1 MHLLKQHT
9 PASQAAH
16 VASHRSRGPPACS
29 GLPSRTRTSTVVA
42 LGGAPGA
49 RPTSPIPTR
58 VTAQVEACRCSRHL
72 SLDAHAAYLDCS
84 SLLAQV
90 HACGGREA
98 QATSLLVGNVASA
111 LKVRDHASACAPRAA
126 ASPSIRAFR
135 LNPIGTVC
143 APGARRAIGGD
154 EGQSDGHAGEPWR
167 LDLRAPYHGVTTT
180 TATQATDSRE
190 SQMCVALHEPCTYI
204 EVIVFDSRA

>member
-42 LGGAPGA
+42 LAPLVRVQPRRFQRVWPPRWRPVAA
-49 RPTSPIPTR
+49 RGICHWMRTRPIS
-58 VTAQVEACRCSRHL
+58 TAPR
-72 SLDAHAAYLDCS
+72 S
-84 SLLAQV
+84 SLKCMLAE
-90 HACGGREA
+90 GGRRKQRLCWSA
-98 QATSLLVGNVASA
+98 TLRQPSRCATMQAHCTQGG
-111 LKVRDHASACAPRAA
+111 CEPIY
-126 ASPSIRAFR
+126 IRAFR
-135 LNPIGTVC
+135 LNPTGTVC

>member
-1 MHLLKQHT
+1 MDAKNQPCLTTMARLHVPLCPTVTVQAVPS
-9 PASQAAH
+9 PA
-16 VASHRSRGPPACS
+16 RW
-29 GLPSRTRTSTVVA
+29 
-42 LGGAPGA
+42 
-49 RPTSPIPTR
+49 
-58 VTAQVEACRCSRHL
+58 
-72 SLDAHAAYLDCS
+72 
-84 SLLAQV
+84 
-90 HACGGREA
+90 REA
-98 QATSLLVGNVASA
+98 QATSLPDGNV
-111 LKVRDHASACAPRAA
+111 RQ
-126 ASPSIRAFR
+126 PSTGARPCKRMCTQGGCEPIYILAFR
-135 LNPIGTVC
+135 LNPTGTVC

>member
-1 MHLLKQHT
+1 MHGRKESAMPDDNGTVCTYHCALLWRFRLGRPQRAGGRRKQRLCCGR
-9 PASQAAH
+9 QRC
-16 VASHRSRGPPACS
+16 VRSPQ
-29 GLPSRTRTSTVVA
+29 
-42 LGGAPGA
+42 GA
-49 RPTSPIPTR
+49 RPCKPI
-58 VTAQVEACRCSRHL
+58 
-72 SLDAHAAYLDCS
+72 
-84 SLLAQV
+84 
-90 HACGGREA
+90 
-98 QATSLLVGNVASA
+98 
-111 LKVRDHASACAPRAA
+111 APRAA

-135 LNPIGTVC
+135 LNPTGTVC

-204 EVIVFDSRA
+204 EVIVIHSRSSLYNCVFHVCLAV